1 MFLAL
6 VRIYLSL
13 FQKNKI
19 FENSEDSLTLFFNMM
34 CWLLCLLIHLIFI
47 GKVLIREKRIVF
59 YILNGIIISIL
70 LLDKVVG
77 FKEAWNRRDKIYLNF
92 LLTVIS
98 ILGMGYLMA

>member
-1 MFLAL
+1 M
-6 VRIYLSL
+6 
-13 FQKNKI
+13 
-19 FENSEDSLTLFFNMM
+19 
-34 CWLLCLLIHLIFI
+34 
-47 GKVLIREKRIVF
+47 F

-98 ILGMGYLMA
+98 ILGMGYLMAQENDLEVQQIIENEKKMNIMEQKNIA